1 VISVNVFEKSKP
13 WLIVFVLGFVGAIIG
28 FSTGFPLGVVLGSV
42 FLISIWKLTKNDLPK
57 LPIQAKRIIQVIVGG
72 SIGLA
77 FTNQTF
83 SILKSIWLPAILISL
98 INILLALALAFTF
111 HRLLKFDILTSLASS
126 APAGMSEMVLLAE
139 KYDTNVSTVV
149 SIHLFRVI
157 VIITTIP
164 FIVNYLVN

>member
-1 VISVNVFEKSKP
+1 MVFERSKP
-13 WLIVFVLGFVGAIIG
+13 WLKVFLLGFIGAIIG

-42 FLISIWKLTKNDLPK
+42 FMISIWKITKNDLPK

-83 SILKSIWLPAILISL
+83 SILKSIWFPAILISL
-98 INILLALALAFTF
+98 INILLAITLAFIF
-111 HRLLKFDILTSLASS
+111 NRFLKYDILTSLASS

-139 KYDTNVSTVV
+139 RYNTNVSTVV

-157 VIITTIP
+157 VIITTLP
-164 FIVNYLVN
+164 FIVNYLFS